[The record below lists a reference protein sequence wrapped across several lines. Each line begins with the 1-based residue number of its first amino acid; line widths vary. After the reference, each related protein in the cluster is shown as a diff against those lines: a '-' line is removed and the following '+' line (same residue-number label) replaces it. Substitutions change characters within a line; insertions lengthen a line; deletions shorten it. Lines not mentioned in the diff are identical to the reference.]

1 MYGII
6 LHLQN
11 CDIFVVNLS
20 LNLPAPW
27 FAGISIPSVFTP
39 HGQFSKA
46 NYIKSPEA
54 IWGKFGDDFP
64 NP

>member
-39 HGQFSKA
+39 HGPFSKA
-46 NYIKSPEA
+46 TYIKSPEA
-54 IWGKFGDDFP
+54 I
-64 NP
+64 